1 LQIAHANFVHS
12 FAPDWRVDREMMTM
26 LMAIALFTGAG
37 GAVAERRAA
46 YLHLLLCHLL
56 ARCGERARAQKTF
69 VSLLDRMRHMSGIH
83 EEFAKLVLARDR
95 TVIDPLLLELID
107 SLLID

>member
-26 LMAIALFTGAG
+26 LMAIALFTGADV
-37 GAVAERRAA
+37 AVAERRAA
-46 YLHLLLCHLL
+46 HLHLLLCHLL
-56 ARCGERARAQKTF
+56 ARCGERGRAQRTF
-69 VSLLDRMRHMSGIH
+69 VALLNRMRHMSSIH
-83 EEFAKLVLARDR
+83 EEFAKLVRALDR

-107 SLLID
+107 SLLVE